1 MDSIRAYL
9 PILAAIVAAAVLSGI
24 ILGVRLMARRP
35 QQLDTAKFK
44 QRWQEV
50 QKLCRGSK
58 TWPLA
63 VINADKLL
71 DEALKKQRCKG
82 KTMGERLVTAQRRLS
97 NNDSVWFG
105 HKLRN
110 RVVHEDLTKLR
121 QTDVQIALRGFRQA
135 LKDLG
140 ALE

>member
-9 PILAAIVAAAVLSGI
+9 PILAAIAAAVLCGI

-110 RVVHEDLTKLR
+110 RVVHEDMTQLR